1 MSDTLI
7 DLIRHGG
14 PVGGRQFRGDR
25 VDDPLSAAGWA
36 QLRAALGE
44 ACPWDQVISSPMA
57 RCRPFAME
65 VAARHSLPLA
75 IEPALREIGM
85 GDWERRTP
93 ADLAANDPAAFAA
106 LYRDPAAHRPPGGEP
121 LAAFTTRVATA
132 YDRLA
137 ALYPGR
143 HLLIVCHSG
152 VMRAVVGYLLSAA
165 DARWYR
171 LRIDYA
177 GLVRVR
183 HGRFG
188 AAIECVNAP
197 TLPG

>member
-7 DLIRHGG
+7 DLIRHGE
-14 PVGGRQFRGDR
+14 PVGGRQFRGDG
-25 VDDPLSAAGWA
+25 VDDPLSVTGWA
-36 QLRAALGE
+36 QLRAALGN

-65 VAARHSLPLA
+65 VAGRHGLPLA

-85 GDWERRTP
+85 GGWASRTP
-93 ADLAANDPAAFAA
+93 GDLAANDAAAYAA
-106 LYRDPAAHRPPGGEP
+106 LYRDPVAHRPTGGEP
-121 LAAFTTRVATA
+121 LEAFAARVATA
-132 YDRLA
+132 YDRQA

-152 VMRAVVGYLLSAA
+152 VMRAVVGHLLRAEA
-165 DARWYR
+165 GRWYR

-188 AAIECVNAP
+188 PAIECVNAP
-197 TLPG
+197 TLPR

>member
-7 DLIRHGG
+7 DLIRHGE
-14 PVGGRQFRGDR
+14 PVGGRQFRGDG
-25 VDDPLSAAGWA
+25 VDDPLSATGWA
-36 QLRAALGE
+36 QLRAALGD

-65 VAARHSLPLA
+65 VAGRHGLPLA
-75 IEPALREIGM
+75 VEPALREIGM
-85 GDWERRTP
+85 GSWESRTP
-93 ADLAANDPAAFAA
+93 EDLAAHDADAFAA
-106 LYRDPAAHRPPGGEP
+106 MARDPVAYRPPGGEP
-121 LAAFTTRVATA
+121 LDEFSTRVVTA
-132 YDRLA
+132 YERQV
-137 ALYPGR
+137 ALHPGR

-152 VMRAVVGYLLSAA
+152 VMRAVVGYLLRAQA
-165 DARWYR
+165 QRWYR

-183 HGRFG
+183 HGRCG
-188 AAIECVNAP
+188 PAIQCVNAP